1 MPIDPRIALGYQ
13 APQLESP
20 VNMMMMAQ
28 KMQSGQQEN
37 QLRQAQMENVR
48 SEIDQRNALLPSQ
61 LDKATRDAATAQ
73 LTQDEKTF
81 EIANKRYKTFQQVT
95 GALANKPNVTKD
107 DAIAAARGLVAIG
120 MLDQDK
126 ADAMLGQLPDEPFAL
141 QAALKQSTMQ
151 QLTPEQLMTLFA
163 PKPDKINA
171 GGYTRVVDLNPNS
184 PTYKQTIADVQHT
197 LSPDAATREAR
208 LAKSGINSDSY
219 PLVAQ
224 ALLDGRIPPGVNS
237 RNAAIYESALG
248 LDPEADLSA
257 ISTSQVAERAGARTA
272 GTASANIAIASDE
285 ASRMI
290 NVTRQFISAVNP
302 TEFPS
307 LNAVKNAVQKGTG
320 DQNIVRLNTSL
331 NALINSYARAIN
343 PRGQPTVS
351 DKNHARD
358 IINSAMSE
366 GQLGAALDVMKLEMD
381 AALKAATAQ
390 KGGRG
395 AAGGETPVI
404 DTPQGIPSTDAIA
417 AEIARRKAGKK

>member
-1 MPIDPRIALGYQ
+1 MQHDDKDMAGTPVHDQPLDVLLSKIPQDAPGFAKHVEQTALGMDKW
-13 APQLESP
+13 LE
-20 VNMMMMAQ
+20 
-28 KMQSGQQEN
+28 GER
-37 QLRQAQMENVR
+37 L
-48 SEIDQRNALLPSQ
+48 
-61 LDKATRDAATAQ
+61 KATAAETNRHN
-73 LTQDEKTF
+73 LKMEGISVSRED
-81 EIANKRYKTFQQVT
+81 R
-95 GALANKPNVTKD
+95 LANAGISTQTHP
-107 DAIAAARGLVAIG
+107 L
-120 MLDQDK
+120 LS
-126 ADAMLGQLPDEPFAL
+126 
-141 QAALKQSTMQ
+141 QA
-151 QLTPEQLMTLFA
+151 
-163 PKPDKINA
+163 
-171 GGYTRVVDLNPNS
+171 V
-184 PTYKQTIADVQHT
+184 
-197 LSPDAATREAR
+197 
-208 LAKSGINSDSY
+208 
-219 PLVAQ
+219 
-224 ALLDGRIPPGVNS
+224 LDGRVPLTRVNS
-237 RNAAIYESALG
+237 RSAG
-248 LDPEADLSA
+248 LFEDILKIDPDADLNE
-257 ISTSQVAERAGARTA
+257 INLSQLGGAAGARTA

>member
-1 MPIDPRIALGYQ
+1 
-13 APQLESP
+13 
-20 VNMMMMAQ
+20 
-28 KMQSGQQEN
+28 
-37 QLRQAQMENVR
+37 
-48 SEIDQRNALLPSQ
+48 
-61 LDKATRDAATAQ
+61 
-73 LTQDEKTF
+73 
-81 EIANKRYKTFQQVT
+81 
-95 GALANKPNVTKD
+95 
-107 DAIAAARGLVAIG
+107 
-120 MLDQDK
+120 
-126 ADAMLGQLPDEPFAL
+126 
-141 QAALKQSTMQ
+141 
-151 QLTPEQLMTLFA
+151 
-163 PKPDKINA
+163 
-171 GGYTRVVDLNPNS
+171 
-184 PTYKQTIADVQHT
+184 
-197 LSPDAATREAR
+197 
-208 LAKSGINSDSY
+208 
-219 PLVAQ
+219 
-224 ALLDGRIPPGVNS
+224 
-237 RNAAIYESALG
+237 
-248 LDPEADLSA
+248 
-257 ISTSQVAERAGARTA
+257 
-272 GTASANIAIASDE
+272 
-285 ASRMI
+285 MI

>member
-1 MPIDPRIALGYQ
+1 MPIDPRIAMGYQ

-28 KMQSGQQEN
+28 KMQAGQQEN
-37 QLRQAQMENVR
+37 ALRQAQMENYQADAAR
-48 SEIDQRNALLPSQ
+48 RNALLPAELAKAKSDADTAALTRRKTAGEIAAKKTEAYKTLLPNFAKDPSSLASWYAMQ
-61 LDKATRDAATAQ
+61 HDDPDMAGTPVHDQPLEVLLGKIPQDGPDFAAHVEQTALGMDKWLENERLKATAAETKRHN
-73 LTQDEKTF
+73 TQME
-81 EIANKRYKTFQQVT
+81 
-95 GALANKPNVTKD
+95 GA
-107 DAIAAARGLVAIG
+107 AAAREAR
-120 MLDQDK
+120 MAK
-126 ADAMLGQLPDEPFAL
+126 AG
-141 QAALKQSTMQ
+141 
-151 QLTPEQLMTLFA
+151 
-163 PKPDKINA
+163 I
-171 GGYTRVVDLNPNS
+171 
-184 PTYKQTIADVQHT
+184 
-197 LSPDAATREAR
+197 SPDA
-208 LAKSGINSDSY
+208 Y

-224 ALLDGRIPPGVNS
+224 ALIEGRIPPGVNS

-272 GTASANIAIASDE
+272 GTATANIAIASDE

-290 NVTRQFISAVNP
+290 DVTRQFISAVNP

-307 LNAVKNAVQKGTG
+307 LNAIKNAVQKGTG

-366 GQLGAALDVMKLEMD
+366 GQLGAALDVMKLEME

-395 AAGGETPVI
+395 AVGSETPAAG
-404 DTPQGIPSTDAIA
+404 TPEGMPSADAIA
-417 AEIARRKAGKK
+417 AERARREAARKK